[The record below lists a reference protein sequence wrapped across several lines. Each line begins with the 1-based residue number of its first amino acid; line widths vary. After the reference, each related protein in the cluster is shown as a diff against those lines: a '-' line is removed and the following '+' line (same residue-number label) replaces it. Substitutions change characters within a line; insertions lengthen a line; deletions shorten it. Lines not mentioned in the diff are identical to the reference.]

1 MTEAEN
7 SEFEGPFWL
16 DDWYVDP
23 DTGRLTRQGA
33 EVRLEPKVMA
43 LLVLLAN
50 HAGEVMS
57 REAIEAEVWKN
68 MVVGYDALA
77 TTVIKLRKALGDSS
91 RQPHYIET
99 VSKKGYRLIAPVHHS
114 QSPKEPTGTTHS
126 LTKNRKYTF
135 PILATSAMLALILVL
150 FAVLNQDNP
159 EHPEHG
165 PPVQQAA
172 LVVLPFTNLSDD
184 PQQEYFSDGI
194 TEDLIIDLSRYSRLK
209 VISQHT
215 TFSYK
220 TRTIALK
227 TLSEELGVRYV
238 VEGSIRRDGKHIRIN
253 VQLID
258 AHSGI
263 NLWAERYDREV
274 AGLFDVQDEVRKKI
288 VSSLE
293 ITLTEEERHREQKRY
308 TDSFEAYDY
317 FLRGQAQLVRRAS
330 ASDNNQAKE
339 FIQKAIAIDPGFARA
354 HAALALIYADA
365 YRFNWTDDPELT
377 RQLALNT
384 GQRAIQLDPLSPQA
398 YWIAGY
404 IYLFLFEE
412 HSKAIEMA
420 SRSIELSP
428 DNPDAIT
435 TLAVTHAYGDEPQKA
450 KLLMQE
456 LMQKNKHYSAMVPSV
471 LGLANLRLGNYSESL
486 NAYNKSLLINPS
498 RIQGN
503 TVKAVVLYRMGNIE
517 DAQFQVDE
525 LYNYHPDFDLNAWST
540 RQPFKDKRFIKG
552 MLEDLIKVGA
562 QKPRK
567 KDY

>member
-1 MTEAEN
+1 MNVTEN
-7 SEFEGPFWL
+7 SQFTGPFWL

-23 DTGRLTRQGA
+23 DTGRLTRHGA
-33 EVRLEPKVMA
+33 EVHLEPKVMA
-43 LLVLLAN
+43 LLVFLAN

-57 REAIEAEVWKN
+57 RETIEGELWKN
-68 MVVGYDALA
+68 VVVGYDALA
-77 TTVIKLRKALGDSS
+77 STVIKLRKALGDNS
-91 RQPHYIET
+91 RQPLYIET
-99 VSKKGYRLIAPVHHS
+99 VSKKGYRLIASVRHSHSATAPAGPTDNLKKHRRFSFPV
-114 QSPKEPTGTTHS
+114 
-126 LTKNRKYTF
+126 
-135 PILATSAMLALILVL
+135 LAASVMLVLFVVL
-150 FAVLNQDNP
+150 FAVLHQDKPQQP
-159 EHPEHG
+159 EHSLPG
-165 PPVQQAA
+165 QQAT
-172 LVVLPFTNLSDD
+172 LVVLPFSNLSDD

-209 VISQHT
+209 VISQRT

-220 TRTIALK
+220 THTTALK

-238 VEGSIRRDGKHIRIN
+238 VEGSVRRDGKHIRIN

-288 VSSLE
+288 VNALE
-293 ITLTEEERHREQKRY
+293 ITLTDEELHREQKRY
-308 TDSFEAYDY
+308 TDSFEAYDH

-330 ASDNNQAKE
+330 ASDNNQARE
-339 FIQKAIAIDPGFARA
+339 LMQQTIAIDPGFARA

-365 YRFNWTDDPELT
+365 YRFNWTDNPEQT
-377 RQLALNT
+377 RQLALDT
-384 GQRAIQLDPLSPQA
+384 VQRAIELDPFSPQA

-412 HSKAIEMA
+412 HSRAIEIA
-420 SRSIELSP
+420 NRSIELNP
-428 DNPDAIT
+428 DNSDAIT
-435 TLAVTHAYGDEPQKA
+435 MLAVSYAFGDEPQKA
-450 KLLMQE
+450 RLLMQE

-503 TVKAVVLYRMGNIE
+503 TIKAVVLYRMGNIA

-525 LYNYHPDFDLNAWST
+525 LYNLHPDFDLNTWAS
-540 RQPFKDKRFIKG
+540 RQPFSDKRLIEG
-552 MLEDLIKVGA
+552 MVDDLIKAGA
-562 QKPRK
+562 RKPEATN
-567 KDY
+567 Y